1 MPEQT
6 YSRQLV
12 QYQNAYAT
20 KSLTTVGD
28 TQCL

>member
-6 YSRQLV
+6 YSKQQV

-20 KSLTTVGD
+20 KSLTMVGD
-28 TQCL
+28 TQC